1 MATEDT
7 KGKKAKKKNSTISQI
22 VKIYQFT
29 YAEDKALPWLLAAAI
44 LVPTLIAVVICLLAH
59 FSWLS
64 WILTVLLG
72 IMVGLLL
79 ATMTLTRRS
88 DRVGYAKME
97 GRPGAAA
104 AVLSSISKAGFSF
117 PQEPVWIDAKT
128 KDAVW
133 RGTGRTGVY
142 LIAEGDYN
150 RVNKAMNREEE
161 KIRRITRGSAI
172 PIYRISVGH
181 GPDQVP
187 LNKLQRTV
195 IKKKVKLTAT
205 ELETLNDRLV
215 TLQKRQNAL
224 GMPKGIDP
232 TKIHV
237 SRKAMRGR

>member
-29 YAEDKALPWLLAAAI
+29 YAEDKALPWLLTAAI

-59 FSWLS
+59 FGWLS

-88 DRVGYAKME
+88 DRVGYAKMD

-117 PQEPVWIDAKT
+117 PQDPVWIDAKT

>member
-1 MATEDT
+1 MATEDV
-7 KGKKAKKKNSTISQI
+7 KGKKAKKKTSTISQI
-22 VKIYQFT
+22 VKIFRFT
-29 YAEDKALPWLLAAAI
+29 YEEDKALPWLLAAAI

-59 FSWLS
+59 FGWLS

-88 DRVGYAKME
+88 DRVGYARMD

-195 IKKKVKLTAT
+195 LKKKAKLTAT

-232 TKIHV
+232 TKVHV

>member
-7 KGKKAKKKNSTISQI
+7 KGKKAKKKSSTINQI

-29 YAEDKALPWLLAAAI
+29 YAEDKALPWLLAVAI

-59 FSWLS
+59 FGWLS

-88 DRVGYAKME
+88 DKVGYAKMD

-117 PQEPVWIDAKT
+117 PQDPVWIDAKT